1 MLERAI
7 QEVRD
12 FEDTLF
18 LENLENVRAN
28 QFYKSICLEIFLA
41 LCIEKK
47 SFETPNNL
55 NFPTLIYVCSIG
67 FVAF

>member
-7 QEVRD
+7 PED
-12 FEDTLF
+12 WGFEDTLF

-41 LCIEKK
+41 LCLE
-47 SFETPNNL
+47 
-55 NFPTLIYVCSIG
+55 
-67 FVAF
+67 